1 MKTASIGILSLFV
14 LGSACEPKV
23 GSPISLITGP
33 AILAVKGEPAEVDPT
48 TGDPVNYEALAVD
61 VGGRVPAPTADI
73 TSPILWATCNQPKPP
88 TQSNSVSTACLDQ
101 NALPGV
107 AGDSLDTYSAPAP
120 STACSLFGPQT
131 PPPVGNQPPIRP
143 RDPDVT
149 GGYYLPVRLSL
160 AVPVDLRRPG
170 MATADSIVAF
180 QLERIAC
187 GLANAPG
194 YIVREYNAEYTL
206 NQNPVI
212 ASLTLQQPGS
222 DPVAVLPVSA
232 AAEPLSVP
240 TGQAV
245 SLTANWPADSVES
258 YPAWDVLTLTLDN
271 HREAM
276 RVSWYATAGSFEHDV
291 TGRTEFETE
300 TFADNTWTPG
310 DPGLVH
316 MWVVLHDSRGGTDFA
331 GYDINVTP

>member
-73 TSPILWATCNQPKPP
+73 TSPILWAICNQPKPP
-88 TQSNSVSTACLDQ
+88 TESNSVSTACLDQ

-149 GGYYLPVRLSL
+149 DGYYLPVRLSL
-160 AVPVDLRRPG
+160 SVPVDLRRPG

-180 QLERIAC
+180 QLERIFC
-187 GLANAPG
+187 GLANVRTP
-194 YIVREYNAEYTL
+194 IVRQYNAEYTL

-222 DPVAVLPVSA
+222 DPVEVPPVSA
-232 AAEPLSVP
+232 GGAPLSVP
-240 TGQAV
+240 AGQTV

-258 YPAWDVLTLTLDN
+258 YPAWDVLTSTLNN

-291 TGRTEFETE
+291 TGRSEFETE